1 MRMTIQEPVRDG
13 DAFVVRAQFIFPS
26 LEYSA
31 DEAKA
36 FVSKIEAEATKMD
49 RANQDGQ
56 NSKVAAMWID
66 PIQAQVNK
74 QMGVSDRVFMKYA
87 GAK

>member
-13 DAFVVRAQFIFPS
+13 DAFVIRTQFIFPS

-49 RANQDGQ
+49 RASRDAQ
-56 NSKVAAMWID
+56 VAAMRID

-74 QMGVSDRVFMKYA
+74 QMGVSDTLFARYA